1 MKRTD
6 KYLYIMAALAA
17 CGLAMWAI
25 ESGAEQAGLELRTF
39 AQEIKGIYLWLIMPL
54 GILCAANASVKKKA
68 QEREN
73 PKVLHRVRKVLVT
86 LLTLAILGTAF
97 LRGAYYMFAD
107 EMVEEERMSD
117 GYLKGTRSGFPLK
130 SSVSYY
136 ETEAG
141 LFRRLFPGWD
151 RQQLTRRI
159 QEEFGAEAEYAG
171 GQPGGWH
178 VFRLP
183 DPVAEGEFIFFHV
196 SEGYEMENNACGQIL
211 LSQAAHFWE
220 NRGRGVMLGEGGGI
234 ALEEARDTGE
244 ELESLPQQQNLC
256 ITCYDTEEEITF
268 CAGNLTDWL
277 QFVRNTGQ
285 YPWGKDAGAD
295 GLLSRVWVG
304 SGEDYFLFNM
314 EPEKVF
320 TRELSW
326 DECYHQMKEKLTEAF
341 RERREEKEAYG
352 ELIKEQESG
361 AEKQERE
368 TWDFMDTYDGSF
380 EKECQVEDG
389 RIRYRMVVEDAA
401 LGSRFYGLLKST
413 DAGESWEMSNPDPFD
428 QQMGQGIDFTFLDE
442 NLGFAALMH
451 NGGDEAQLYVTEDG
465 GQSYE
470 LVAMEGYTVSLEDG
484 FTYNPYDYPQMPYA
498 QGNRIFVLCGQGA
511 DGDYNGGDQA
521 GLALYQSDDG
531 GHTFSFVRIQSPR

>member
-1 MKRTD
+1 
-6 KYLYIMAALAA
+6 
-17 CGLAMWAI
+17 
-25 ESGAEQAGLELRTF
+25 
-39 AQEIKGIYLWLIMPL
+39 
-54 GILCAANASVKKKA
+54 
-68 QEREN
+68 
-73 PKVLHRVRKVLVT
+73 
-86 LLTLAILGTAF
+86 
-97 LRGAYYMFAD
+97 
-107 EMVEEERMSD
+107 
-117 GYLKGTRSGFPLK
+117 
-130 SSVSYY
+130 
-136 ETEAG
+136 
-141 LFRRLFPGWD
+141 
-151 RQQLTRRI
+151 
-159 QEEFGAEAEYAG
+159 
-171 GQPGGWH
+171 
-178 VFRLP
+178 
-183 DPVAEGEFIFFHV
+183 
-196 SEGYEMENNACGQIL
+196 
-211 LSQAAHFWE
+211 
-220 NRGRGVMLGEGGGI
+220 
-234 ALEEARDTGE
+234 
-244 ELESLPQQQNLC
+244 
-256 ITCYDTEEEITF
+256 
-268 CAGNLTDWL
+268 
-277 QFVRNTGQ
+277 
-285 YPWGKDAGAD
+285 
-295 GLLSRVWVG
+295 
-304 SGEDYFLFNM
+304 M

-413 DAGESWEMSNPDPFD
+413 DAG
-428 QQMGQGIDFTFLDE
+428 
-442 NLGFAALMH
+442 
-451 NGGDEAQLYVTEDG
+451 
-465 GQSYE
+465 QSYE